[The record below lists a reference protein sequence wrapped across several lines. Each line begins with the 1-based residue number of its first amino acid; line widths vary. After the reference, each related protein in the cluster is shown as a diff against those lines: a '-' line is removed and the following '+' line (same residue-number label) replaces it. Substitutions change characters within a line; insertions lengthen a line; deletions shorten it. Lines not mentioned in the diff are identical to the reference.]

1 MSAGPNGSSN
11 VEVEAKYDVDDDTP
25 LPDWSAVPGV
35 VAVGD
40 PEPRDLDARYLD
52 TPTADLAR
60 AGVAMRRRTGG
71 PDAGWH
77 VKGPAEGAGRTET
90 QWPLDAEVDPDAD
103 PDADPVVPPAVQD
116 AVAAIARPPFVALAR
131 LRNHRTAYSLRDAEG
146 REVAEFVDD
155 RVRARDER
163 RGVESS
169 WREWEVE
176 LGAAAPT
183 DDAGRE
189 AFFAAVDAAVF
200 AAGGRPAA
208 SGSKLARTLG
218 H

>member
-1 MSAGPNGSSN
+1 MSAGSHGASS
-11 VEVEAKYDVDDDTP
+11 VEVESKYDVDETTP
-25 LPDWSAVPGV
+25 LPDWSALPGV
-35 VAVGD
+35 VRVGA

-52 TPTADLAR
+52 TPSADLAR
-60 AGVAMRRRTGG
+60 AGVAVRRRVGG

-77 VKGPAEGAGRTET
+77 VKGPAQAGGRTET
-90 QWPLDAEVDPDAD
+90 QWPLDADVDPDAE
-103 PDADPVVPPAVQD
+103 PVVPPAVQD
-116 AVAAIARPPFVALAR
+116 AVASIAGPPFTPLAR
-131 LRNHRTAYSLRDAEG
+131 VRNNRTAYALLDADGE
-146 REVAEFVDD
+146 EVAEFVDD
-155 RVRARDER
+155 HVRARDER

-176 LGAAAPT
+176 LGPAGPA
-183 DDAGRE
+183 DDEGRA

>member
-1 MSAGPNGSSN
+1 MES
-11 VEVEAKYDVDDDTP
+11 KYDVDETTP
-25 LPDWSAVPGV
+25 LPDWSALPGV
-35 VAVGD
+35 VRVGE

-52 TPTADLAR
+52 TPAADLAR
-60 AGVAMRRRTGG
+60 AGIAVRRRVGG

-77 VKGPAEGAGRTET
+77 VKGPAAAAGRTET
-90 QWPLDAEVDPDAD
+90 QWPLEADVD

-116 AVAAIARPPFVALAR
+116 AVASIAAPPFTPLAR
-131 LRNHRTAYSLRDAEG
+131 VRNERTAYALLDADGAEI
-146 REVAEFVDD
+146 AEFVDD
-155 RVRARDER
+155 HVRARDER
-163 RGVESS
+163 RGVESA

-176 LGAAAPT
+176 LGPAGPA
-183 DDAGRE
+183 DDEGRA
-189 AFFAAVDAAVF
+189 AFFAAVDAAVL